1 MRAALIGTQTNSIL
15 FNTVLLQAM
24 KTKGMGGDFEFGL
37 ADSFYSME
45 QAHIS
50 AHHNFKSNLAG
61 LSAVTLNE
69 WVSTTLPR
77 LIGPW
82 NISFSRCVKMSSSA
96 ASAAR

>member
-1 MRAALIGTQTNSIL
+1 MRPVLVGTQNNPVHFSTEH
-15 FNTVLLQAM
+15 LQDM
-24 KTKGMGGDFEFGL
+24 KTKGIGEDFEFGL

-82 NISFSRCVKMSSSA
+82 NIVFLQMR
-96 ASAAR
+96 